1 MGEPAG
7 IGGEIAL
14 KAWLARHDGV
24 PPFVALDDPDR
35 LVALARRIGVD
46 VPLAVIAAPAEA
58 AAAFAAALPVLPV
71 RVARA
76 PEPGRPA
83 PENARAVVASLD
95 RAIALAREG
104 SAAAVVTNPIHKKAL
119 YDAGFAH
126 PGHTEYLGAAVGL
139 AHEPVMMLVGGGLRV
154 VPVTVHMALRAALD
168 ALTPELIVAKAE
180 IAAAA
185 LARDFAVARPRL
197 ALAGVNP
204 HAGEDGAMGTED
216 RDIVAPAV
224 AALRRRGIDAFG
236 PVPPDTMFHARARAG
251 YDAAICMYHDQALIP
266 LKTLAFDH
274 GVNVTLGLP
283 FVRTSPD
290 HGTAFDIAGTGRA
303 DPSSLIAALR
313 CAAAIAAARA
323 SAPAAAH
330 AAPALPPGHHA

>member
-1 MGEPAG
+1 M
-7 IGGEIAL
+7 
-14 KAWLARHDGV
+14 
-24 PPFVALDDPDR
+24 
-35 LVALARRIGVD
+35 
-46 VPLAVIAAPAEA
+46 PLAVIATPAEA
-58 AAAFAAALPVLPV
+58 AAAFAVALPVLPV

-139 AHEPVMMLVGGGLRV
+139 AYEPVMMLVGGGLRV

-236 PVPPDTMFHARARAG
+236 PVPAMSNAVP
-251 YDAAICMYHDQALIP
+251 
-266 LKTLAFDH
+266 
-274 GVNVTLGLP
+274 
-283 FVRTSPD
+283 
-290 HGTAFDIAGTGRA
+290 
-303 DPSSLIAALR
+303 
-313 CAAAIAAARA
+313 
-323 SAPAAAH
+323 
-330 AAPALPPGHHA
+330 